1 MSQNILFIAIGGG
14 LAASWFLVPQFF
26 NARNQLMHL
35 LAAIALY
42 ATVGGGIIFF
52 ADAKSAFATLELG
65 LFFTILSKLFV
76 LNLDMVH
83 SADYP
88 KNQRCY

>member
-14 LAASWFLVPQFF
+14 LATSWFLAPQFF
-26 NARNQLMHL
+26 NSRNHPMRL
-35 LAAIALY
+35 LAVITLY
-42 ATVGGGIIFF
+42 ATVGGGIVFF
-52 ADAKSAFATLELG
+52 ADAKSALATLELG
-65 LFFTILSKLFV
+65 FFFTILSKLFA

-88 KNQRCY
+88 KNRRCY